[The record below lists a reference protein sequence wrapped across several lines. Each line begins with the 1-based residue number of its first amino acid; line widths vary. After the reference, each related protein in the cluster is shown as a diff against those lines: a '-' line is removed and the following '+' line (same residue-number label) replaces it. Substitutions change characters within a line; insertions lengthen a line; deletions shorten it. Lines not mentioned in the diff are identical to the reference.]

1 MVNRDDKIVR
11 VNGWD
16 FEFEPEH
23 NWYECR
29 GEVVYDDDHDEMP
42 EPAVWEAALKL
53 QEMLKKD
60 GYNAEAN
67 HSEKGWVEVTIF
79 DN

>member
-1 MVNRDDKIVR
+1 MNNRIV
-11 VNGWD
+11 VNGYTFD
-16 FEFEPEH
+16 YSEEYS
-23 NWYECR
+23 WYSCR
-29 GEVVYDDDHDEMP
+29 GEVCYDDDHDEMP
-42 EPAVWEAALKL
+42 EPRLMEAAYKL
-53 QEMLKKD
+53 EEMLKKD